1 MKTKN
6 LITCGS
12 TLRLLLTP
20 TLLCPLAPLNAGILF
35 QDDFSSPN
43 DLTVNWN
50 NKSSPNPHGVVLT
63 TDPTYSHV
71 LSFTAVDSAG
81 TIFSK
86 FTAPVGSYLT
96 FDYKGTGGFIGV
108 DPGGY
113 LGNPTDW
120 LAGQSGVAPQTLIY
134 DSTWRQYT
142 VEVPASGS
150 IMMEIWNGY
159 PGAIPPGNGPYSAE
173 FANIEVSTVPEPT
186 TAIAGAFML
195 LPVTVSVVRHLRKKY
210 QVQL

>member
-1 MKTKN
+1 MKITN
-6 LITCGS
+6 LITCSG
-12 TLRLLLTP
+12 TLRLLSIL

-50 NKSSPNPHGVVLT
+50 NKSSSNPHGVILT
-63 TDPTYSHV
+63 TDPTYAYV
-71 LSFTAVDSAG
+71 LSFSAVDSAG

-86 FTAPVGSYLT
+86 FTAPAGSYLT

-120 LAGQSGVAPQTLIY
+120 LAGQSGDAPLALT
-134 DSTWRQYT
+134 DDTTWRQYT

-150 IMMEIWNGY
+150 IMMEIWSGY

-186 TAIAGAFML
+186 TAIAGALML
-195 LPVTVSVVRHLRKKY
+195 VPATASAVRHLRKKY
-210 QVQL
+210 KVQS